1 MNDSPDDARRLV
13 RLLHGLR
20 AKVNLIPM
28 NEHPWSPYRRPKE
41 AQIEAFAG
49 TLAAARMPV
58 TVRRSRG
65 DDIFAAC
72 GQLGAPAPGPEG

>member
-1 MNDSPDDARRLV
+1 MK
-13 RLLHGLR
+13 LLHGLR

-28 NEHPWSPYRRPKE
+28 NEHPGSAYRRPE
-41 AQIEAFAG
+41 APQIEAFAG
-49 TLAAARMPV
+49 TLVAAQLPV

-72 GQLGAPAPGPEG
+72 GQLGAPAPSHEG